1 MKVKRAW
8 GEYHTLFDIQGCKV
22 KTLTME
28 PSTTMSMQRHFHRN
42 EIWVVTSGKCVVQ
55 SLDKTTEL
63 NTHDS
68 YCIEKTE
75 WHQLSNPYDIHCTL
89 IEVQY
94 GEQCSEEDIER
105 KHA

>member
-1 MKVKRAW
+1 MIVKRAW

-28 PSTTMSMQRHFHRN
+28 PSTNMSMQRHFNRN
-42 EIWVVTSGKCVVQ
+42 EIWVVISGKCVVQ
-55 SLDKTTEL
+55 SLDNIIEL

-68 YCIEKTE
+68 YHVEKTE
-75 WHQLSNPYDIHCTL
+75 WHQLKNPHNIPCTL

-105 KHA
+105 KDA